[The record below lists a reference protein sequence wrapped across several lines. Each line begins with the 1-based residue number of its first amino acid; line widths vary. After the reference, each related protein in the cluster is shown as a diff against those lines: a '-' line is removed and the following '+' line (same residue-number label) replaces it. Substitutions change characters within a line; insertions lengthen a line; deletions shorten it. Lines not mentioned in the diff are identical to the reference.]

1 MGNFRQKTDVAAYL
15 LACVAVFSSSAGW
28 AEYQSHDSIRDAA
41 RQHALAETQALS
53 GNPQVSV
60 GRLDSRLKL
69 NACDQP
75 LQTYDSP
82 NGLSKGRG
90 VVGVRCDGEKPWKLY
105 VPVRVALLENVVVS
119 RRPLVRGQT
128 LGAGDV
134 VLSEVDTSKLHKAYF
149 TRVEDVIGLRSKR
162 AVAGGKTLH
171 AGLLARE
178 KLVKRGSLVEIVA
191 NVSGLHV
198 TMRGKALS
206 DGGRGDRVR
215 VKNLNSGRTVSGTVS
230 ARGVIRVLE

>member
-28 AEYQSHDSIRDAA
+28 AEHQSHDSIRDAA

-162 AVAGGKTLH
+162 AQ
-171 AGLLARE
+171 R
-178 KLVKRGSLVEIVA
+178 KRNNE
-191 NVSGLHV
+191 
-198 TMRGKALS
+198 
-206 DGGRGDRVR
+206 GDTFQNTAPTWQVQFE
-215 VKNLNSGRTVSGTVS
+215 T
-230 ARGVIRVLE
+230 